1 MTDFLVI
8 GFPKSGTSTLHRAFR
23 EAKMKSA
30 HWVVREGFCGQ
41 IMYRD
46 FRAGRSP
53 LHQLRRFRCVAQAD
67 VCLPDETRDGEVVN
81 FWPQLDF
88 ELIQAIQRL
97 DPAVKFI
104 LNRRNVDDLIA
115 SIDNW
120 AGLRNRL
127 VRSEIPGLPEG
138 KGTTDAELREW
149 IVGHYDACQEHFQG
163 ADNFLDLQIES
174 PDAHRELERFV
185 GAELPWWG
193 VANRGTDRGKRE
205 ASAAT
210 KEAVAGKSSASD
222 SREESSFERPRAPAG
237 GWKIAGRWTEED
249 AFALE
254 ALRPLGEAFLPW
266 TGFALSP
273 SAILKVL
280 TLAEFHR
287 PRVVVELGAG
297 LSTVVFAR
305 YMRYVDRPG
314 ARLLSADDNEQW
326 LGMID
331 EYLAREHLGD
341 HAELVR
347 SPRRGWSSDRELAG
361 EADEG
366 WKYELPDRWYSVEPL
381 LEALDGDKIDL
392 LLIDGPKGKGT
403 ISRYPALPELHE
415 QLADEAVVVLDDAQ
429 REPEQECVARWERFT
444 DLTFEALKGTTLA
457 IGRRPR
463 VG

>member
-1 MTDFLVI
+1 MTEFLVI
-8 GFPKSGTSTLHRAFR
+8 GFPKSGTSTLHRVFR

-41 IMYRD
+41 VMYRD
-46 FRAGRSP
+46 HRAGRNP

-88 ELIQAIQRL
+88 ELIEAIQHF
-97 DPAVKFI
+97 DPEVKFI
-104 LNRRNVDDLIA
+104 LNRRRIDDLIA

-120 AGLRNRL
+120 ASLRNRL
-127 VRSEIPGLPEG
+127 IRSEIPGLPEG
-138 KGTTDAELREW
+138 KGATDAELREW
-149 IVGHYDACQEHFQG
+149 ISGHYEACQEHFRG

-185 GAELPWWG
+185 GLELPWWG
-193 VANRGTDRGKRE
+193 VANRAADKAKR
-205 ASAAT
+205 ATGAGSA
-210 KEAVAGKSSASD
+210 KAGEKGSPAPD
-222 SREESSFERPRAPAG
+222 PRTASSFDRPRPPAG
-237 GWKIAGRWTEED
+237 GWKISGQWSADD

-287 PRVVVELGAG
+287 PRVIVELGAG

-314 ARLLSADDNEQW
+314 TRLVSADDNEQW

-331 EYLAREHLGD
+331 EYLARERLGD

-347 SPRRGWSSDRELAG
+347 SPRRPWARNRAVDG
-361 EADEG
+361 EDDEV
-366 WKYELPDRWYSVEPL
+366 WKYEPPDRWYSAEPIL
-381 LEALDGDKIDL
+381 KALDGDQIDL

-403 ISRYPALPELHE
+403 ISRYPALPELYEH
-415 QLADEAVVVLDDAQ
+415 LAQDAVVILDDAQ
-429 REPEQECVARWERFT
+429 REPEQECVARWERCT
-444 DLTFEALKGTTLA
+444 NLTFEALKGTTLS

-463 VG
+463 S